1 MAKKVIKITEGQF
14 REVVKESVKK
24 VLDENVAY
32 KLNYE
37 ENTEPLVEMARINM
51 KENGKQC
58 IFPYNVWEVKIWSND
73 HEPPHFH
80 IISKGWDVSFN
91 IETGDLI
98 KIHNQGKE
106 KGVLDYMTSN
116 VKKWLESPSAILP
129 TITNKQNATLQW
141 IQIHG

>member
-106 KGVLDYMTSN
+106 KDVLDYMTSN